1 MEVREMINDNRD
13 ILEILKGELDF
24 LQSGGYS
31 RSVRTPWQPK
41 SAFQESLTC
50 INYGYPYRVHP
61 CNECPLLDFVDLDHQ
76 LESIPCHYIPLNKS
90 GETIDSL
97 ELDDDE
103 ERLQRKLE
111 NWLHARIHDIEE
123 KRSELAMAG
132 CP

>member
-1 MEVREMINDNRD
+1 MTNDNRD

-24 LQSGGYS
+24 LQNGGYS
-31 RSVRTPWQPK
+31 QSDRTPWQPK

-50 INYGYPYRVHP
+50 INYGYPYRAHP
-61 CNECPLLDFVDLDHQ
+61 CNECHLLDFVDAEHQ
-76 LESIPCHYIPLNKS
+76 LEAIPCHFIPLNRS

-97 ELDDDE
+97 ELDQDE

-111 NWLHARIHDIEE
+111 DWLRVTIHDIEE
-123 KRSELAMAG
+123 KRSELAMAA